1 VRGQNGTVTH
11 RELVRTMPSVPI
23 RGDVGCVQHDVSWS
37 EDLRIRCNE
46 PAAPVLEVA
55 PGWEFM

>member
-1 VRGQNGTVTH
+1 MTH